1 MRIPI
6 KQLIAMPIKA
16 TLIPAMTDRV
26 SDIPRHCMIAAVASP
41 TDAALAISAPMPE
54 AIPCPRIILTSS
66 HKVNSKR
73 GATLRPKERLERKVN
88 IYISIYERLVK
99 WGMLP

>member
-1 MRIPI
+1 
-6 KQLIAMPIKA
+6 
-16 TLIPAMTDRV
+16 
-26 SDIPRHCMIAAVASP
+26 MIAAVASP

-88 IYISIYERLVK
+88 IYINI
-99 WGMLP
+99 

>member
-41 TDAALAISAPMPE
+41 TDVALAISAPMPE